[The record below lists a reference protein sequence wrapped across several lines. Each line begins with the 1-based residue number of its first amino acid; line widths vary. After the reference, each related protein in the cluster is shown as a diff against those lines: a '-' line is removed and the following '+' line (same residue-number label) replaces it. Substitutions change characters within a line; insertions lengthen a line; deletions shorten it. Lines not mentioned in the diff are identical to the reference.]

1 MAVFVRVAELGS
13 FSAIA
18 AALGI
23 SPQIVGKHITAL
35 EARLGVQLINR
46 TTRRQ
51 SLTEFGASYCDNC
64 RSILA
69 DLDVAEARALN
80 VRTTPKGLLR
90 INAPVT
96 FGSHVLIPVITDYLK
111 AHPEVQVDL
120 TLSDRFVDP
129 VEEGYEAVFRLGPLA
144 DSATLVARAL
154 APYRLI
160 ACASPAYLAE
170 RGVPQAPD
178 DLRRHDCLG
187 FSYWSGALG
196 QEWQFSRGEEVFH
209 VPVDS
214 RFKANDWRALYRSA
228 LLGFG
233 ITIGFEAAMA
243 EDLAAGR
250 LVRVLPGFDGLTRP
264 LHLLYARDRRMTPK
278 LRHFIDAVLRGFAP
292 RASLAVIPA
301 K

>member
-13 FSAIA
+13 FSATA
-18 AALGI
+18 AAFGI
-23 SPQIVGKHITAL
+23 SPQMVGRHITAL
-35 EARLGVQLINR
+35 ETRLGVQLINR

-51 SLTEFGASYCDNC
+51 SLTEFGTSYCENC
-64 RSILA
+64 RAILA
-69 DLDVAEARALN
+69 DLDLAEAQALN
-80 VRTTPKGLLR
+80 VQTTPRGLLR
-90 INAPVT
+90 VNAPVT
-96 FGSHVLIPVITDYLK
+96 FGSHVLIPVITEYLK

-120 TLSDRFVDP
+120 SLSDRFVDP

-144 DSATLVARAL
+144 DSASLMARSL

-170 RGVPQAPD
+170 RGLPLVPE

-187 FSYWSGALG
+187 FSYSSGAIG
-196 QEWQFSRGEEVFH
+196 QEWQFWRDEQPFN

-214 RFKANDWRALYRSA
+214 RFRANDWRALYRSA

-233 ITIGFEAAMA
+233 ITMGFEAAMA
-243 EDLAAGR
+243 EDLSAGR
-250 LVRVLPGFDGLTRP
+250 LVRVLPGFEGLSRP

-278 LRHFIDAVLRGFAP
+278 LRHFIDAAVRGLAP
-292 RASLAVIPA
+292 NRSAAPS
-301 K
+301 